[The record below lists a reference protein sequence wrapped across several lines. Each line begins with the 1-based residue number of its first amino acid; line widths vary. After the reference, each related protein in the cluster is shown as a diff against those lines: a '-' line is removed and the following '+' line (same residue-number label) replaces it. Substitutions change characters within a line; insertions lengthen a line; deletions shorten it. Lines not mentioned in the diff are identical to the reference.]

1 METDQREPF
10 FSRADG
16 QTEETEIKIDS
27 QSIFK
32 DFSNHRPCPDA
43 IQKSQQPFGYQ
54 E

>member
-1 METDQREPF
+1 METDQQELL
-10 FSRADG
+10 FSRADD
-16 QTEETEIKIDS
+16 QTEETEIKIYS

-32 DFSNHRPCPDA
+32 DFSNHGPCSNA